1 VDGRDSFFDAKSGRR
16 QCRNELE
23 CTRLQHE
30 AGYENPQHQQLNEG
44 VVGLKGL
51 ALLPTWHHS
60 GFIEAS
66 KTLVTTR
73 RAYRERVHS

>member
-1 VDGRDSFFDAKSGRR
+1 MDGLNAFPDAQTGRGKR
-16 QCRNELE
+16 GDESE